1 MPTRGQVIAIRPN
14 LGAQVGKSSW
24 RGNGGF
30 EYWFPRYAREEEEER
45 PLVILGGGRD
55 SMAPRYEMD
64 ETDDSVVNV
73 KVGKTLRGFLSPLF
87 PGMYDPDREVEWEW
101 VSVLSCKFGMKV

>member
-64 ETDDSVVNV
+64 ENDDSVVNV
-73 KVGKTLRGFLSPLF
+73 KVGKTLRGFLPPLF

-101 VSVLSCKFGMKV
+101 VSVLSCTLGMKV

>member
-1 MPTRGQVIAIRPN
+1 VPTRGQVIAIRPN
-14 LGAQVGKSSW
+14 LGAQVGRSSW

-30 EYWFPRYAREEEEER
+30 EYWFPRYAREEEER

-55 SMAPRYEMD
+55 SAAPPFEKD

-73 KVGKTLRGFLSPLF
+73 KVGKTLRGFLPSLF
-87 PGMYDPDREVEWEW
+87 PGMYDPNRNVEWEW
-101 VSVLSCKFGMKV
+101 VGALSCKFGVKV